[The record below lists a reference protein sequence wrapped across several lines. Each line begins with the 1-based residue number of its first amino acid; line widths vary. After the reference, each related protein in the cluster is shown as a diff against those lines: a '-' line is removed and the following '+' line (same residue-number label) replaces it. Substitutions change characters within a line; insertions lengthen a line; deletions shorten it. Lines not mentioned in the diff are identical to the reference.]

1 MPKKQSAPASIEIAV
16 LGNMHVG
23 KTSLQLK
30 YVDPTAELR
39 EEKIKTHGT
48 DTKSVYISI
57 LGDTISKAKIW
68 DTAGQEA
75 HANIVGSYVKRLDA
89 CLMVFDLTNGDSFA
103 SIRKWIR

>member
-1 MPKKQSAPASIEIAV
+1 
-16 LGNMHVG
+16 MHVG

-30 YVDPTAELR
+30 YVDPASELR

-68 DTAGQEA
+68 DTAGQEE

-89 CLMVFDLTNGDSFA
+89 CLMVFDLTNSKSFA